1 MKLTSQQLRKI
12 ITEEVS
18 NVVSEMPVPRIRK
31 AWRDKLDPSDF
42 YVIAPEVEAKLDELN
57 SMTID
62 LGQTR
67 TRLAVKTL
75 CQDIVNLL
83 EQLK

>member
-12 ITEEVS
+12 ISEEVS
-18 NVVSEMPVPRIRK
+18 KVMSEMPARGG
-31 AWRDKLDPSDF
+31 ADF
-42 YVIAPEVEAKLDELN
+42 YTIAPQVEAKLDELN
-57 SMTID
+57 SMPID

-67 TRLAVKTL
+67 TRLVVKTL

>member
-12 ITEEVS
+12 ISEEVS
-18 NVVSEMPVPRIRK
+18 NVVSEMPVPRMRK

-42 YVIAPEVEAKLDELN
+42 YVIAPQVEDKLNELSN
-57 SMTID
+57 MSID

-75 CQDIVNLL
+75 CQEIVDLL

>member
-1 MKLTSQQLRKI
+1 MKLTSRQLRKI
-12 ITEEVS
+12 ISEEVS
-18 NVVSEMPVPRIRK
+18 SVMSEMPARGG
-31 AWRDKLDPSDF
+31 ADF
-42 YVIAPEVEAKLDELN
+42 YTIAPQVEAKLDELN
-57 SMTID
+57 SMSID

-67 TRLAVKTL
+67 TRLVVKTL